1 MRCHS
6 ELVKLKTFQERF
18 RYLKLNSAV
27 GEETFGHERYL
38 NQRFYRSREW
48 KQVRNEVII
57 RDMGCD
63 LGMAGYEITGKVI
76 IHHMNPATRADMTDD
91 AEVLLNPEYLICVSM
106 ETHNALHYGD
116 EQIIQAKEWHERTPN
131 DTCPWR

>member
-1 MRCHS
+1 MRCYS

-18 RYLKLNSAV
+18 RYLKLNGAV

-76 IHHMNPATRADMTDD
+76 IHHMNPATRVDMTND

-116 EQIIQAKEWHERTPN
+116 EQIIQAKEWHERKPN

>member
-1 MRCHS
+1 MRCYD
-6 ELVKLKTFQERF
+6 ELMRLGTFEERF
-18 RYLKLNSAV
+18 RYLKLNGAV
-27 GEETFGHERYL
+27 GEETFGCERYL

-76 IHHMNPATRADMTDD
+76 IHHMNPATIADMTNN

-116 EQIIQAKEWHERTPN
+116 EQIIQAKEWHERKAN